1 MKSTPG
7 NGRRQSR
14 KSAAAPLL
22 PQIRGPQDLKD
33 LSLEEVAALA
43 QECRSVI
50 VETITKT
57 GGHLASNLGV
67 VELTL
72 ALHRAFDSP
81 KDRIVWDTS
90 NQCYTHKLVTG
101 RSDRFATIRTPGGLS
116 GFAEPSES
124 PHDMLAAGHAGTGL
138 SYALGMSVALQD
150 SPDDPYVVAVVGDG
164 ALTSG
169 PSYEALNNIVHLKP
183 KRLVVIFNDN
193 GWSISE
199 NVGWLA
205 HWRNRFTL
213 HPKYQK
219 LTEAGHKLLSK
230 LPLGEEAW
238 TIARKVKTSVEGLFF
253 PNLIWEEMGL
263 HYFGPVDGHNLEELE
278 EAMRTVK
285 ETSGEGTPVVLHVL
299 THKGRGFKLAEENPS
314 KFHQPGSPS
323 PAAGPGA
330 RYTYSQVFAKTLI
343 GLMEKDEKIVA
354 ISAAMLEGTA
364 LTEVQKR
371 FPGRVYDVG
380 IAEEHAVIMA
390 AGMAKAGWK
399 PVVAIYSTF
408 LQRSFDQLIHDVCLQ
423 SLPVVICADRAGLVG
438 DDGKTHHGIFDITYT
453 RCLPNMIVAAPKDEN
468 ELQHLLSTA
477 FASGKPFTI
486 RYPRGLGVGVELDPT
501 LEKIPIGR
509 GEILRPGKDLC
520 LLAYG
525 SMVPVALGAA
535 EALGQRGID
544 CGVANAR
551 FAKPLDVD
559 LLAEVSAMAPRVL
572 TLEEH
577 LSAGGFGSAVLE
589 AFHAAGLAAGTLKA
603 HGIPDQF
610 VEHSPQAMQRGKL
623 KLDVPGVVEKVL
635 ELYPELA
642 ASAAAK
648 APPAAGKRDEAG
660 EKLVE
665 TVTWS

>member
-1 MKSTPG
+1 M
-7 NGRRQSR
+7 SR
-14 KSAAAPLL
+14 LKG
-22 PQIRGPQDLKD
+22 IEGPQDLKA
-33 LSLEEVAALA
+33 LSIKELGEVAE
-43 QECRSVI
+43 ECRGMI
-50 VETITKT
+50 VETITRT

-81 KDRIVWDTS
+81 RDRIVWDTS

-101 RSDRFATIRTPGGLS
+101 RRDRFATIRTPGGLS
-116 GFAEPSES
+116 GFAEPAES

-138 SYALGMSVALQD
+138 SYALGMAVALQNA
-150 SPDDPYVVAVVGDG
+150 PGEPYVVAVVGDG

-199 NVGWLA
+199 NIGWLA
-205 HWRNRFTL
+205 HWRNRFML

-219 LTEAGHKLLSK
+219 LTEAGQKLLSR

-238 TIARKVKTSVEGLFF
+238 KIARKVKTSVEGLFF

-263 HYFGPVDGHNLEELE
+263 QYIGPVDGHNLEELAE
-278 EAMRTVK
+278 SLKSVK
-285 ETSGEGTPVVLHVL
+285 DISREGTPVVVHVL
-299 THKGRGFKLAEENPS
+299 THKGRGYKLAEDNPS
-314 KFHQPGSPS
+314 KFHQPGTPS
-323 PAAGPGA
+323 ASVGPGA
-330 RYTYSQVFAKTLI
+330 RYTYSQVFAKTLSR
-343 GLMEKDEKIVA
+343 LMEKDEKIVA

-364 LTEVQKR
+364 LIEVQKR

-408 LQRSFDQLIHDVCLQ
+408 LQRAFDQLIHDVCLQ
-423 SLPVVICADRAGLVG
+423 NLPVTICADRAGLVG

-453 RCLPNMIVAAPKDEN
+453 RSLPNMVVAAPRDEN
-468 ELQHLLSTA
+468 ELQHLLFTA
-477 FASGKPFTI
+477 IESGGPFTI
-486 RYPRGLGVGVELDPT
+486 RYPRGLGVGVELDPE
-501 LEKIPIGR
+501 LKKIPIGR
-509 GEILRPGKDLC
+509 GEILREGKDLC

-525 SMVPVALGAA
+525 SMVAVALAA
-535 EALGQRGID
+535 ADALKERGID
-544 CGVANAR
+544 CGVADAR
-551 FAKPLDVD
+551 FAKPLDGD
-559 LLAEVSAMAPRVL
+559 LLSRIALMAPRVL

-577 LSAGGFGSAVLE
+577 LATGGFGSGVLE
-589 AFHAAGLAAGTLKA
+589 AFHAAGLPAGKLKIHA
-603 HGIPDQF
+603 IPDQF
-610 VEHSPQAMQRGKL
+610 VEHSPQALQRANL
-623 KLDVPGVVEKVL
+623 KLDAAGVVETVL
-635 ELYPELA
+635 TLYPELA
-642 ASAAAK
+642 RAAAPGEK
-648 APPAAGKRDEAG
+648 TASPRDE
-660 EKLVE
+660 EKAVE

>member
-1 MKSTPG
+1 MS
-7 NGRRQSR
+7 
-14 KSAAAPLL
+14 LL
-22 PQIRGPQDLKD
+22 NRIEGPQDLKG
-33 LSLEEVAALA
+33 LSIEELGEVA
-43 QECRSVI
+43 QECRNVI
-50 VETITKT
+50 VETITRT

-81 KDRIVWDTS
+81 RDRIVWDTS

-101 RSDRFATIRTPGGLS
+101 RRDRFPTIRTPGGLS
-116 GFAEPSES
+116 GFAEPAES

-138 SYALGMSVALQD
+138 SYALGMAVALQN
-150 SPDDPYVVAVVGDG
+150 SPEEPYVVAVVGDG

-169 PSYEALNNIVHLKP
+169 PSYEALNNIVHPKP

-199 NVGWLA
+199 NIGWLA
-205 HWRNRFTL
+205 HWRNRFML

-219 LTEAGHKLLSK
+219 LTEAGQKLLSK

-238 TIARKVKTSVEGLFF
+238 KIARKVKTSVEGLFF

-263 HYFGPVDGHNLEELE
+263 QYIGPIDGHNLEELD
-278 EAMRTVK
+278 EALRSVK
-285 ETSGEGTPVVLHVL
+285 DISGEGTPVVVHVL
-299 THKGRGFKLAEENPS
+299 THKGRGYGLAEDNPS

-323 PAAGPGA
+323 PSAGPGA
-330 RYTYSQVFAKTLI
+330 RYTYSQVFARTLLQ
-343 GLMEKDEKIVA
+343 LMEKDEKIVA

-364 LTEVQKR
+364 LIEVQKR

-390 AGMAKAGWK
+390 AGMARAGWK

-408 LQRSFDQLIHDVCLQ
+408 LQRAFDQLVHDVCLQ
-423 SLPVVICADRAGLVG
+423 NLPVTICADRAGLVG

-453 RCLPNMIVAAPKDEN
+453 RTIPNMVVAAPKDEN
-468 ELQHLLSTA
+468 ELQHLLFTA
-477 FASGKPFTI
+477 IESGGPFTI
-486 RYPRGLGVGVELDPT
+486 RYPRGLGSGVELDPT
-501 LEKIPIGR
+501 LKRIPIGR
-509 GEILRPGKDLC
+509 GEILREGKDLC

-525 SMVPVALGAA
+525 SMVPVALAAA
-535 EALGQRGID
+535 EALEAMQIE

-551 FAKPLDVD
+551 FAKPLDQE
-559 LLAEVSAMAPRVL
+559 LLGQVAVMAPRIL

-577 LSAGGFGSAVLE
+577 LLTGGFGSGVLE
-589 AFHAAGLAAGTLKA
+589 AFHAAGLPAEKLKA
-603 HGIPDQF
+603 HAIPDQF
-610 VEHSPQAMQRGKL
+610 VEHSPQAIQRANL
-623 KLDVPGVVEKVL
+623 KLDAAGVVETVL
-635 ELYPELA
+635 ALYPELA
-642 ASAAAK
+642 RAAAPGGK
-648 APPAAGKRDEAG
+648 PAAPRE

-665 TVTWS
+665 TVTW

>member
-1 MKSTPG
+1 MTRLDRIESP
-7 NGRRQSR
+7 R
-14 KSAAAPLL
+14 
-22 PQIRGPQDLKD
+22 DLKA
-33 LSLEEVAALA
+33 LSIEELGELA
-43 QECRSVI
+43 QECRNTI

-101 RSDRFATIRTPGGLS
+101 RRDRFPTIRTPGGLS
-116 GFAEPSES
+116 GFAEPAES

-138 SYALGMSVALQD
+138 SYALGMSVALQN
-150 SPDDPYVVAVVGDG
+150 SPEKPYVVAVVGDG

-199 NVGWLA
+199 NIGWLA
-205 HWRNRFTL
+205 HWRNRFML

-219 LTEAGHKLLSK
+219 LTEAGQKLLSK
-230 LPLGEEAW
+230 LPHGEEAW
-238 TIARKVKTSVEGLFF
+238 KIARKVKTSVEGLFF

-263 HYFGPVDGHNLEELE
+263 QYIGPIDGHNLEELD
-278 EAMRTVK
+278 EALKSVK
-285 ETSGEGTPVVLHVL
+285 EISGEGTPVVVHVL
-299 THKGRGFKLAEENPS
+299 THKGRGYKLAEDNPS
-314 KFHQPGSPS
+314 KFHQPGTPS
-323 PAAGPGA
+323 ASAGPGA
-330 RYTYSQVFAKTLI
+330 RYTYSQVFAKTLLR
-343 GLMEKDEKIVA
+343 LMEKDERIVA

-364 LTEVQKR
+364 LIEVQKR
-371 FPGRVYDVG
+371 FPHRVYDVG

-423 SLPVVICADRAGLVG
+423 NLPVTVCADRAGLVG

-453 RCLPNMIVAAPKDEN
+453 RTLPNMVVAAPKDEN
-468 ELQHLLSTA
+468 ELQHLLFTA
-477 FASGKPFTI
+477 IESGGPFTI
-486 RYPRGLGVGVELDPT
+486 RYPRGLGAGVELDPS
-501 LEKIPIGR
+501 LKKIPIGR
-509 GEILRPGKDLC
+509 GEILREGKDLC

-525 SMVPVALGAA
+525 SMVSVALAA
-535 EALGQRGID
+535 ADALMEQGIE

-551 FAKPLDVD
+551 FAKPLDGE
-559 LLAEVSAMAPRVL
+559 LLARIAVMTPRIL

-577 LSAGGFGSAVLE
+577 LLTGGFGSGVLE
-589 AFHAAGLAAGTLKA
+589 AFHAAGLPAEKLKVHA
-603 HGIPDQF
+603 IPDQF
-610 VEHSPQAMQRGKL
+610 VEHSPQVIQRANL
-623 KLDVPGVVEKVL
+623 KLDAAGVVETVL
-635 ELYPELA
+635 ALYPEFARA
-642 ASAAAK
+642 AVSPGEK
-648 APPAAGKRDEAG
+648 AVTRKE

>member
-1 MKSTPG
+1 
-7 NGRRQSR
+7 
-14 KSAAAPLL
+14 
-22 PQIRGPQDLKD
+22 
-33 LSLEEVAALA
+33 LSLEELGALA

-101 RSDRFATIRTPGGLS
+101 RSDRFPTIRTPGGLS

-124 PHDMLAAGHAGTGL
+124 PHDTLAAGHAGTGL
-138 SYALGMSVALQD
+138 SYALGMSIALQD
-150 SPDDPYVVAVVGDG
+150 ALDQPYVVCVVGDG

-183 KRLVVIFNDN
+183 RRLVVIFNDN

-205 HWRNRFTL
+205 HWRNRLML
-213 HPKYQK
+213 HPKYPK

-263 HYFGPVDGHNLEELE
+263 HYLGPVDGHNLEELE

-285 ETSGEGTPVVLHVL
+285 ENSEEGTPVVLHVL
-299 THKGRGFKLAEENPS
+299 THKGRGYKLAEENPS
-314 KFHQPGSPS
+314 RFHQPGTPS
-323 PAAGPGA
+323 PAAGPGV
-330 RYTYSQVFAKTLI
+330 RYTYSQVFAKTLVT
-343 GLMEKDEKIVA
+343 LMEKDPKIVA

-364 LTEVQKR
+364 LIEVKKR
-371 FPGRVYDVG
+371 FPDRVYDVG

-423 SLPVVICADRAGLVG
+423 SLPVTICADRAGLVG
-438 DDGKTHHGIFDITYT
+438 DDGKTHHGMFDIAYT
-453 RCLPNMIVAAPKDEN
+453 RCLPNMVVAAPKDEN
-468 ELQHLLSTA
+468 ELQHLLFTA
-477 FASGKPFTI
+477 IESGRPFTL
-486 RYPRGLGVGVELDPT
+486 RYPRGLGIGVELDPA

-520 LLAYG
+520 LFAYG
-525 SMVPVALGAA
+525 SMVPVALEAA
-535 EALGQRGID
+535 DLLAARGVD

-551 FAKPLDVD
+551 FAKPLDAD
-559 LLAEVSAMAPRVL
+559 LLAKVSAMAPRVL

-589 AFHAAGLAAGTLKA
+589 AFHAAGLPAAKLKS

-610 VEHSPQAMQRGKL
+610 VEHSPQPIQRANL
-623 KLDVPGVVEKVL
+623 KLDVPGVVEKVF

-642 ASAAAK
+642 ASPATK
-648 APPAAGKRDEAG
+648 APPPAGKRGKTE
-660 EKLVE
+660 EKLAE

>member
-1 MKSTPG
+1 MA
-7 NGRRQSR
+7 RRKKIESPR
-14 KSAAAPLL
+14 
-22 PQIRGPQDLKD
+22 DLRA
-33 LSLEEVAALA
+33 LSIEELGEVA
-43 QECRSVI
+43 QDCRNMI

-81 KDRIVWDTS
+81 RDRIVWDTS

-101 RSDRFATIRTPGGLS
+101 RWDRFPTIRTPGGLS
-116 GFAEPSES
+116 GFAEPAES

-150 SPDDPYVVAVVGDG
+150 SPEEPYVVAVVGDG

-199 NVGWLA
+199 NIGWLV

-213 HPKYQK
+213 HPRYQK
-219 LTEAGHKLLSK
+219 LTETGHKLLSK

-263 HYFGPVDGHNLEELE
+263 HYLGPVDGHNLEELE

-285 ETSGEGTPVVLHVL
+285 EAAREGTPVVLHVL
-299 THKGRGFKLAEENPS
+299 THKGRGYKLAEDNPS
-314 KFHQPGSPS
+314 RFHQPGTPS
-323 PAAGPGA
+323 ANAGPGA
-330 RYTYSQVFAKTLI
+330 RYTYSQVFARTLLK
-343 GLMEKDEKIVA
+343 LMEKDEKIVA

-364 LTEVQKR
+364 LIEVQKR
-371 FPGRVYDVG
+371 FPRRVYDVG

-423 SLPVVICADRAGLVG
+423 NLPVTICADRAGLVG

-453 RCLPNMIVAAPKDEN
+453 RALPNMVVAAPRDEN
-468 ELQHLLSTA
+468 ELQHLLFTA
-477 FASGKPFTI
+477 IESGGPFTI
-486 RYPRGLGVGVELDPT
+486 RYPRGLGVGVELDPV

-509 GEILRPGKDLC
+509 GEILREGKDLC

-525 SMVPVALGAA
+525 SMVSVALDAA
-535 EALGQRGID
+535 QTLQKRGIE

-551 FAKPLDVD
+551 FAKPLDGE
-559 LLAEVSAMAPRVL
+559 LLARVAVMAPRVL

-577 LSAGGFGSAVLE
+577 YLKGGFGSAVLE
-589 AFHAAGLAAGTLKA
+589 AFHAAGLPAEKLKVHA
-603 HGIPDQF
+603 IPDQF
-610 VEHSPQAMQRGKL
+610 VEHSPQAIQRASL
-623 KLDVPGVVEKVL
+623 KLDVAGVVETVFV
-635 ELYPELA
+635 LYPELA
-642 ASAAAK
+642 RSAS
-648 APPAAGKRDEAG
+648 PAGEKGATPEETPEE